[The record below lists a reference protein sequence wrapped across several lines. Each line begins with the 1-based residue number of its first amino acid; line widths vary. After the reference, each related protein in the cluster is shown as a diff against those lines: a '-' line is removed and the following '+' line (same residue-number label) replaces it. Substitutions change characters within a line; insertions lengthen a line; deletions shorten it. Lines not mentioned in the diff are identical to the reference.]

1 MGLGPLA
8 LRFLRS
14 PHLRESPRLPIPFG
28 GLQQRQPLTPM
39 GGMSS
44 ETVPPPGASPACS
57 PAAGHGGRG
66 GWWLDLMF
74 SSAVLQPWERTP
86 QESPSLQP
94 PTPTPPPPP
103 RASCSH
109 KCGVTATVRCVEG
122 PRERSDPQCPA
133 RVGGCR
139 THRRPSVGIAEC
151 WFPSAGLPS
160 ACLFIQRMFTAGRP
174 RGQAGS
180 IRG

>member
-1 MGLGPLA
+1 M
-8 LRFLRS
+8 
-14 PHLRESPRLPIPFG
+14 
-28 GLQQRQPLTPM
+28 QQRQPLTPM

-44 ETVPPPGASPACS
+44 ETVPPPGASPASS

-94 PTPTPPPPP
+94 PTPTPPP

-133 RVGGCR
+133 RVGGCQ

-151 WFPSAGLPS
+151 WFRARDYLLRVYSSSGCLP
-160 ACLFIQRMFTAGRP
+160 QAGRGAKP
-174 RGQAGS
+174 ALSVAKPTELAKTVPAHKSLVRTSQGRVNTRTG
-180 IRG
+180 